1 MNKLIRIT
9 GLITFGFLVITAIMI
24 IFSILWEAQND
35 SLLHNLVR
43 ISGSITGSLGGIWA
57 MILAYNGFILE
68 K

>member
-9 GLITFGFLVITAIMI
+9 GLITFGFLVITAIMV
-24 IFSILWEAQND
+24 IFSILWEAQKD
-35 SLLHNLVR
+35 SLLDNLVR

-57 MILAYNGFILE
+57 MILAYNELILE